1 MKRTRRAPFILTVA
15 LVVTGSSS
23 PLARAGDAV
32 VPGTVRADAT
42 FEHLG
47 VVWTISGDD
56 DLDSSMALEF
66 RRQGETTWRP
76 GAPAMRAH
84 PTLIVNG
91 TPLGLNSWG
100 ASALFLLPG
109 QAYELRL
116 TLTDPDGGGEIR
128 TIVAST
134 RVPPPAVYTGIDR
147 YVVPGTGGG
156 DGSLGNPYR
165 GLQTAAD
172 NAQPGDVFHIAAGV
186 YSQSRHHHPR

>member
-1 MKRTRRAPFILTVA
+1 MKRTRRAIDILTVA
-15 LVVTGSSS
+15 LAVAGSSI

-32 VPGTVRADAT
+32 VAGEVRADAT

-66 RRQGETTWRP
+66 RPQGGGAWSP

-100 ASALFLLPG
+100 ASALFLVPG

-116 TLTDPDGGGEIR
+116 TLTDAAGGAE
-128 TIVAST
+128 THTVVAST
-134 RVPPPAVYTGIDR
+134 APASMPASEFCPND
-147 YVVPGTGGG
+147 
-156 DGSLGNPYR
+156 SESF
-165 GLQTAAD
+165 A
-172 NAQPGDVFHIAAGV
+172 
-186 YSQSRHHHPR
+186 S